1 MYSRDPKD
9 IKQAYKVRGNIA
21 KIGKQ
26 YELYNCL
33 IDIEDQLIA
42 PSLPQEYAG
51 KSQGRNGG
59 GRLLVFESD
68 SRVPEYFILTMA
80 SRFSP
85 QSLVP
90 TPSI

>member
-1 MYSRDPKD
+1 MYGRDPKD

-33 IDIEDQLIA
+33 INIEDQLIA
-42 PSLPQEYAG
+42 PGLPQEYAG

-59 GRLLVFESD
+59 VGYWYLKATVECLNIS
-68 SRVPEYFILTMA
+68 Y
-80 SRFSP
+80 
-85 QSLVP
+85 
-90 TPSI
+90 